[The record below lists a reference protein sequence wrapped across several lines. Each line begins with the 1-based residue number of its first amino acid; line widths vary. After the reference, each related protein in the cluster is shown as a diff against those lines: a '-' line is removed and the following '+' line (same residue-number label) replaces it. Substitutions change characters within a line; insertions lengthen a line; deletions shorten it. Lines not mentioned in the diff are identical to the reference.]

1 MVYLEDRRRHKK
13 DKKKVS
19 KGGVLPSGSLTFIFT
34 LVLLVT
40 FLLGMFSNMASS
52 APASNSINA
61 GGYLSGS
68 GSINETT
75 NPAGLTNLHSDFP
88 AFQWIIV
95 GILVV
100 LGAIILAT
108 LIPSWL

>member
-1 MVYLEDRRRHKK
+1 M
-13 DKKKVS
+13 
-19 KGGVLPSGSLTFIFT
+19 PSGSLTFIFT

-52 APASNSINA
+52 APSQNINA
-61 GGYLSGS
+61 SSYLSGS
-68 GSINETT
+68 GNINETS

-95 GILVV
+95 GVLVV
-100 LGAIILAT
+100 VGAIIVAT
-108 LIPSWL
+108 LIPGWL